1 MKNSLLKGLMVLVT
15 ILCTSLTYSQD
26 VSGTVSDA
34 SGPLPGASVVV
45 KGTTKGAQTDFDGKF
60 TIKNVGP
67 NAVLVFSYIG
77 LKTQEV
83 NVAGRSNINVTLK
96 EDSAELKEVVVI
108 GYGSVKKKDAT
119 GAVDQLS
126 SKSFDNVG
134 APSPADLLRGKV
146 SGVQVTSASGE
157 PGAGASIRIRGN
169 SSIRSGNGPLIVID
183 GVPLDGGDVS
193 AGGSD
198 IGLGS
203 SSARNPLNFINQNDI
218 ESMTI
223 LKDASSTAIY
233 GSRGANGVIV
243 ITTKKSKS
251 KEPQLTYSN
260 SFTFSTLASNL
271 KMMSA
276 SEFAGRVASGDVTR
290 KNAAIA
296 DALANGKTQ
305 AEAIAAGEAAK
316 FDQGGRT
323 YNWEDAILQSG
334 LTSTHDITFTKSTE
348 NSSTRLS
355 IGSSNT
361 EGIVKNT
368 GLDKYTL
375 AFNNSNDFFGGALKV
390 ETKMNYANL
399 RDKATLISNNAG
411 YIGNVIGA
419 ALYWNP
425 TLPIYNGNGSYFTK
439 SDTYI
444 NPVHLLNAYA
454 DNASTNK
461 LLASIKSTLK
471 INDNFNYQFLFG
483 IETSGS
489 SRKFQLDPTINIQAV
504 AQATAPGSSTVKYG
518 QAGISNVEK
527 FNKTFEHTL
536 NYNKTFNDNFVMDGL
551 LGYSYYQYNAN
562 GNDVS
567 AKGFSSNQLNLVDNI
582 EGGLQNE
589 YRASSWKNQVELQS
603 FFGRV
608 NATLYKKLLVTATVR
623 VDGSTKLGDNNKY
636 GSFPSVGLGYKVF
649 EDKEGLVNSLK
660 LRANYGITGN
670 QEFAVNSA
678 VARASYGNN
687 GALNVDTNSNPDLK
701 WETTTSSG
709 LGVDFAL
716 FNNRLTG
723 TVDYFQRDTENLIFP
738 VPSAATQPGPPSP
751 RFVNLPGNLINKGFE
766 VSANYKLF
774 DSEKLT
780 WDIAANASFL
790 SNKME
795 NFAGFIQAGAL
806 NGQGLTGA
814 YAQVVT
820 NNEPIYSYYMY
831 EFRGYDSAGASIYA
845 DAAGAD
851 ASLGLAA
858 KKLVGKQGLPKMNLG
873 FSTNVTYKNFDA
885 AVSFYGAFGHYLY
898 NNTANAYFFKG
909 AFEGGRNVPSNIA
922 ASAQAQG
929 DPNSPSTKFLEKGDF
944 LRMGNLTVG
953 YTFSGAT
960 LEKMKI
966 KSARFFVNGQNLLL
980 FTNYSGFDPEVNT
993 DKSLNGVPSA
1003 GIDYLSYPRSKAIAL
1018 GLNVTF

>member
-1 MKNSLLKGLMVLVT
+1 MVLVT

-34 SGPLPGASVVV
+34 SGPLPGASVLV

-60 TIKNVGP
+60 TIKNVGS

-83 NVAGRSNINVTLK
+83 NVAGRSNVNVTLK

-126 SKSFDNVG
+126 AKSFDNVG

-169 SSIRSGNGPLIVID
+169 SSIRSGNGPLIVVD

-193 AGGSD
+193 SGSD
-198 IGLGS
+198 IGLGA

-218 ESMTI
+218 ESMSI

-260 SFTFSTLASNL
+260 SFTFSSLASNL
-271 KMMSA
+271 KLMSSA
-276 SEFAGRVASGDVTR
+276 EFV
-290 KNAAIA
+290 
-296 DALANGKTQ
+296 ANGG
-305 AEAIAAGEAAK
+305 ANN
-316 FDQGGRT
+316 GGT
-323 YNWEDAILQSG
+323 GYKWEDAILRNAFSMN
-334 LTSTHDITFTKSTE
+334 HDVAFTKSTE

-355 IGSSNT
+355 IGASNT
-361 EGIVKNT
+361 EGIVNKT
-368 GLDKYTL
+368 GLDKYTM

-390 ETKMNYANL
+390 DTKVNYSSL
-399 RDKATLISNNAG
+399 RDQAALISDNAG
-411 YIGNVIGA
+411 YIGNLIGA
-419 ALYWNP
+419 AMYWNP
-425 TLPIYNGNGSYFTK
+425 TNKLYNTNGTYNVISN
-439 SDTYI
+439 TYI
-444 NPVHLLNAYA
+444 NPVQLANAYT
-454 DNASTNK
+454 DYTNTNK
-461 LLASIKSTLK
+461 LLASVKSTLK
-471 INDNFNYQFLFG
+471 LNDNLNYQLLVG
-483 IETSGS
+483 VETSTS
-489 SRKFQLDPTINIQAV
+489 SRKFQLDPTINIQNV
-504 AQATAPGSSTVKYG
+504 AQASSGSTTKFG
-518 QAGISNVEK
+518 QANISNIQK

-536 NYNKTFNDNFVMDGL
+536 NYNKTFNDNFVMDAL
-551 LGYSYYQYNAN
+551 AGYSYYQYNAS
-562 GNDVS
+562 GNDMS
-567 AKGFSSNQLNLVDNI
+567 AKGFDANQMNLIDNI
-582 EGGLQNE
+582 EGGLQTE
-589 YRASSWKNQVELQS
+589 FRASSWKNQVELQS

-608 NATLYKKLLVTATVR
+608 NATLYKKFLVTATMR
-623 VDGSTKLGDNNKY
+623 ADGSTKLGKNNKY
-636 GSFPSVGLGYKVF
+636 GTFPSVGLGYKVF
-649 EDKEGLVNSLK
+649 EDKAGLVNSLK

-687 GALNVDTNSNPDLK
+687 GSLNVDTNANPDLK

-709 LGVDFAL
+709 VGVDFGL
-716 FNNRLTG
+716 LNNRLTG
-723 TVDYFQRDTENLIFP
+723 TVDYFQRDTQDLIFP

-751 RFVNLPGNLINKGFE
+751 RFVNLPGNLINKGLE
-766 VSANYKLF
+766 VSANYKII

-780 WDIAANASFL
+780 WDVAANASFL

-795 NFAGFIQAGAL
+795 NFAGFIQAGAVD
-806 NGQGLTGA
+806 GQGLTGA
-814 YAQVVT
+814 YVQVVT
-820 NNEPIYSYYMY
+820 NNQPIYSYYMY
-831 EFRGYDSAGASIYA
+831 EWRGYDSTGASIYA
-845 DAAGAD
+845 DAAGND

-858 KKLVGKQGLPKMNLG
+858 KKLIGKQGLPKMNLG

-909 AFEGGRNVPSNIA
+909 AFLGGRNVPASVA
-922 ASAQAQG
+922 TSAQAQG
-929 DPNSPSTKFLEKGDF
+929 DPNSPSTKYLEKGDF

-993 DKSLNGVPSA
+993 NKAKNGVPSA

>member
-34 SGPLPGASVVV
+34 SGPLPGASVLV

-60 TIKNVGP
+60 TIKNVGS

-83 NVAGRSNINVTLK
+83 NVAGRSNVNVTLK

-126 SKSFDNVG
+126 AKSFDNVG

-169 SSIRSGNGPLIVID
+169 SSIRSGNGPLIVVD

-193 AGGSD
+193 SGSD
-198 IGLGS
+198 IGLGA

-218 ESMTI
+218 ESMSI

-260 SFTFSTLASNL
+260 SFTFSSLASNL
-271 KMMSA
+271 KLMSSA
-276 SEFAGRVASGDVTR
+276 EFV
-290 KNAAIA
+290 
-296 DALANGKTQ
+296 ANGG
-305 AEAIAAGEAAK
+305 ANN
-316 FDQGGRT
+316 GGT
-323 YNWEDAILQSG
+323 GYKWEDAILRNAFSMN
-334 LTSTHDITFTKSTE
+334 HDVAFTKSTE

-355 IGSSNT
+355 IGASNT
-361 EGIVKNT
+361 EGIVNKT
-368 GLDKYTL
+368 GLDKYTM

-390 ETKMNYANL
+390 DTKVNYSSL
-399 RDKATLISNNAG
+399 RDQAALISDNAG
-411 YIGNVIGA
+411 YIGNLIGA
-419 ALYWNP
+419 AMYWNP
-425 TLPIYNGNGSYFTK
+425 TNKLYNTNGTYNVISN
-439 SDTYI
+439 TYI
-444 NPVHLLNAYA
+444 NPVQLANAYT
-454 DNASTNK
+454 DYTNTNK
-461 LLASIKSTLK
+461 LLASVKSTLK
-471 INDNFNYQFLFG
+471 LNDNLNYQLLVG
-483 IETSGS
+483 VETSTS
-489 SRKFQLDPTINIQAV
+489 SRKFQLDPTINIQNV
-504 AQATAPGSSTVKYG
+504 AQASSGSTTKFG
-518 QAGISNVEK
+518 QANISNIQK
-527 FNKTFEHTL
+527 FNKTVEHTL
-536 NYNKTFNDNFVMDGL
+536 NYNKTFNDNFVMDAL
-551 LGYSYYQYNAN
+551 AGYSYYQYNAS
-562 GNDVS
+562 GNDMS
-567 AKGFSSNQLNLVDNI
+567 AKGFDANQMNLIDNI
-582 EGGLQNE
+582 EGGLQTE
-589 YRASSWKNQVELQS
+589 FRASSWKNQVELQS

-608 NATLYKKLLVTATVR
+608 NATLYKKFLVTATMR
-623 VDGSTKLGDNNKY
+623 ADGSTKLGKNNKY
-636 GSFPSVGLGYKVF
+636 GTFPSVGLGYKVF
-649 EDKEGLVNSLK
+649 EDKAGLVNSLK

-687 GALNVDTNSNPDLK
+687 GSLNVDTNANPDLK

-709 LGVDFAL
+709 VGVDFGL
-716 FNNRLTG
+716 LNNRLTG
-723 TVDYFQRDTENLIFP
+723 TVDYFQRDTQDLIFP

-751 RFVNLPGNLINKGFE
+751 RFVNLPGNLINKGLE
-766 VSANYKLF
+766 VSANYKII

-780 WDIAANASFL
+780 WDVAANASFL

-795 NFAGFIQAGAL
+795 NFAGFIQAGAVD
-806 NGQGLTGA
+806 GQGLTGA
-814 YAQVVT
+814 YVQVVT
-820 NNEPIYSYYMY
+820 NNQPIYSYYMY
-831 EFRGYDSAGASIYA
+831 EWRGYDSTGASIYA
-845 DAAGAD
+845 DAAGND

-858 KKLVGKQGLPKMNLG
+858 KKLIGKQGLPKMNLG

-909 AFEGGRNVPSNIA
+909 AFLGGRNVPASVA
-922 ASAQAQG
+922 TSAQAQG
-929 DPNSPSTKFLEKGDF
+929 DPNSPSTKYLEKGDF

-993 DKSLNGVPSA
+993 NKAKNGVPSA

>member
-1 MKNSLLKGLMVLVT
+1 MKNSLLKGLMVFLT
-15 ILCTSLTYSQD
+15 MLCTSLTYSQD

-34 SGPLPGASVVV
+34 SGPLPGASVLV

-60 TIKNVGP
+60 TIKNAGS

-77 LKTQEV
+77 LKSQEV
-83 NVAGRSNINVTLK
+83 NVAGRSNVNVTLK

-146 SGVQVTSASGE
+146 SGVQVTSQSGE

-169 SSIRSGNGPLIVID
+169 SSIRSGNGPLIVVD

-233 GSRGANGVIV
+233 GSRGANGVVV

-251 KEPQLTYSN
+251 KEAQLTYSN

-271 KMMSA
+271 KLMNSA
-276 SEFAGRVASGDVTR
+276 QFV
-290 KNAAIA
+290 
-296 DALANGKTQ
+296 ANGGANNGST
-305 AEAIAAGEAAK
+305 G
-316 FDQGGRT
+316 
-323 YNWEDAILQSG
+323 YNWEDAILRDAF
-334 LTSTHDITFTKSTE
+334 STNHDVAFTKSTD

-355 IGSSNT
+355 IGASNT
-361 EGIVKNT
+361 EGVVKNT
-368 GLDKYTL
+368 GLDKYTI

-390 ETKMNYANL
+390 DTKVNYSSLKDQSA
-399 RDKATLISNNAG
+399 LISNNAG
-411 YIGNVIGA
+411 YIGNLIGA
-419 ALYWNP
+419 AMYWNP
-425 TLPIYNGNGSYFTK
+425 TNKLYNTNG
-439 SDTYI
+439 TYNVI
-444 NPVHLLNAYA
+444 SNTYVNPAQLANAYT
-454 DNASTNK
+454 DYTNTNK

-471 INDNFNYQFLFG
+471 INENLNYQMLFG
-483 IETSGS
+483 VETSNS
-489 SRKFQLDPTINIQAV
+489 TRKFQLDPTIDIQNV
-504 AQATAPGSSTVKYG
+504 AQATPPGSSTPKFG
-518 QAGISNVEK
+518 QAGITGIEK
-527 FNKTFEHTL
+527 FNKTIEHTL
-536 NYNKTFNDNFVMDGL
+536 NYNKTFNENFIFDAL
-551 LGYSYYQYNAN
+551 AGYSYYQYNAS
-562 GNDVS
+562 GSDAS
-567 AKGFSSNQLNLVDNI
+567 AKGFDPKQMNLIDNI

-589 YRASSWKNQVELQS
+589 YRASSFKNQVELQS
-603 FFGRV
+603 YFGRV

-623 VDGSTKLGDNNKY
+623 VDGSTKLGSNNKN

-649 EDKEGLVNSLK
+649 EDKAGLLNSLK
-660 LRANYGITGN
+660 VRANYGITGN

-687 GALNVDTNSNPDLK
+687 GSLNVDNNGNYNLK

-709 LGVDFAL
+709 AGVDFAL
-716 FNNRLTG
+716 LSNRLTG
-723 TVDYFQRDTENLIFP
+723 SVDYFERKTTDLIFP
-738 VPSAATQPGPPSP
+738 VPAAASQPGPPSP
-751 RFVNLPGNLINKGFE
+751 RFVNLSGNLINKGLE
-766 VSANYKLF
+766 VSANYKII

-795 NFAGFIQAGAL
+795 NFVGFIQAGAL
-806 NGQGLTGA
+806 NGQGLSGA

-831 EFRGYDSAGASIYA
+831 EWRGYDSTGSSIYA

-851 ASLGLAA
+851 ATLGLAA
-858 KKLVGKQGLPKMNLG
+858 KKLVGKTGLPKMNLG

-909 AFEGGRNVPSNIA
+909 AYLGGRNVP
-922 ASAQAQG
+922 ASVATSTQSQG

-944 LRMGNLTVG
+944 LRMGNLTLG
-953 YTFSGAT
+953 YTFTGAS
-960 LEKMKI
+960 LEKLKI

-1003 GIDYLSYPRSKAIAL
+1003 GIDYLSYPRSKAFAL

>member
-1 MKNSLLKGLMVLVT
+1 MKNSLLKGLMVFLT
-15 ILCTSLTYSQD
+15 MLCTSLTYSQD

-34 SGPLPGASVVV
+34 SGPLPGASVLV

-60 TIKNVGP
+60 TIKNVGS

-83 NVAGRSNINVTLK
+83 NVAGRSNVNVTLK

-233 GSRGANGVIV
+233 GSRGANGVVV

-271 KMMSA
+271 KLMNST
-276 SEFAGRVASGDVTR
+276 EYV
-290 KNAAIA
+290 
-296 DALANGKTQ
+296 ANG
-305 AEAIAAGEAAK
+305 
-316 FDQGGRT
+316 GRNNGST
-323 YNWEDAILQSG
+323 GYNWEDTILRDAFSMN
-334 LTSTHDITFTKSTE
+334 HDVSFTKSTD
-348 NSSTRLS
+348 NSSTRVS
-355 IGSSNT
+355 IGASNT
-361 EGIVKNT
+361 EGVVKKT
-368 GLDKYTL
+368 GIDKYTFS
-375 AFNNSNDFFGGALKV
+375 FNNSNDFFGGALKV
-390 ETKMNYANL
+390 DTKVNYSSL
-399 RDKATLISNNAG
+399 RDESALISNNAG
-411 YIGNVIGA
+411 YIGNLIGA
-419 ALYWNP
+419 AMYWNP
-425 TLPIYNGNGSYFTK
+425 TDKLYNTDGSYNVRPNGATSNSNTF
-439 SDTYI
+439 I
-444 NPVHLLNAYA
+444 NPALLSNAYT
-454 DNASTNK
+454 DYTNTNK

-471 INDNFNYQFLFG
+471 ISDDLNYQFLFG
-483 IETSGS
+483 VETSTS
-489 SRKFQLDPTINIQAV
+489 TRKFQLDPTIDIQNV
-504 AQATAPGSSTVKYG
+504 AQATSQVDGQIKFG
-518 QAGISNVEK
+518 QAGIIGIEK
-527 FNKTFEHTL
+527 FNRTFEHTL
-536 NYNKTFNDNFVMDGL
+536 NYNKTFNENFIFDAL
-551 LGYSYYQYNAN
+551 AGYSYYQYNAS
-562 GNDVS
+562 GSDVS
-567 AKGFSSNQLNLVDNI
+567 GKGYNALQKNLIDNI
-582 EGGLQNE
+582 EGGLQNQF
-589 YRASSWKNQVELQS
+589 RASSFRSQTELQS
-603 FFGRV
+603 YFGRV
-608 NATLYKKLLVTATVR
+608 NATLYKKLLVTATLR
-623 VDGSTKLGDNNKY
+623 ADGSTKLGASNKY
-636 GSFPSVGLGYKVF
+636 DYFPSLGLGYKVF
-649 EDKEGLVNSLK
+649 EDKAGLVNSLK

-670 QEFAVNSA
+670 QEFAPNSA
-678 VARASYGNN
+678 VARASYYDNN
-687 GALNVDTNSNPDLK
+687 QSTDSNANDKLK

-709 LGVDFAL
+709 AGVDFTL

-723 TVDYFQRDTENLIFP
+723 TVDYFQRDTQDLIFP
-738 VPSAATQPGPPSP
+738 VPAAASQPGPPSP
-751 RFVNLPGNLINKGFE
+751 RNVNLPGNLINKGFE
-766 VSANYKLF
+766 VSANYKII

-806 NGQGLTGA
+806 NGQGLSGA

-831 EFRGYDSAGASIYA
+831 EWRGYDSTGASIYA

-851 ASLGLAA
+851 ATLGLAA

-909 AFEGGRNVPSNIA
+909 AFNGGRNVP
-922 ASAQAQG
+922 ASVATSTQAQG
-929 DPNSPSTKFLEKGDF
+929 DPNSPSTKYLEKGDF
-944 LRMGNLTVG
+944 LRMGNLTLG
-953 YTFSGAT
+953 YTFTGAS
-960 LEKMKI
+960 LEKLKI

-1003 GIDYLSYPRSKAIAL
+1003 GIDYLSYPRSKAFAL

>member
-1 MKNSLLKGLMVLVT
+1 MKNSLLKGLMVFLT
-15 ILCTSLTYSQD
+15 MLCTSLTYSQD

-34 SGPLPGASVVV
+34 SGPLPGASVLV

-60 TIKNVGP
+60 TIKNVGS

-83 NVAGRSNINVTLK
+83 NVAGKSNVNVTLK

-134 APSPADLLRGKV
+134 APNPADLLRGKV
-146 SGVQVTSASGE
+146 AGVQVTQSSGE
-157 PGAGASIRIRGN
+157 PGAAASIRIRGN
-169 SSIRSGNGPLIVID
+169 SSIRSGNGPLIVVD

-193 AGGSD
+193 PGND
-198 IGLGS
+198 VGLGS
-203 SSARNPLNFINQNDI
+203 QSARNPLNFINQNDI
-218 ESMTI
+218 ESLTI

-233 GSRGANGVIV
+233 GSRGANGVVV

-260 SFTFSTLASNL
+260 SFTFSSLASNL
-271 KMMSA
+271 ELMSA
-276 SEFAGRVASGDVTR
+276 DEFV
-290 KNAAIA
+290 KNGGK
-296 DALANGKTQ
+296 DNGSRSYK
-305 AEAIAAGEAAK
+305 
-316 FDQGGRT
+316 
-323 YNWEDAILQSG
+323 WEDAIMRNAFS
-334 LTSTHDITFTKSTE
+334 SNHDVSFTKSTE
-348 NSSTRLS
+348 NSSTRVS
-355 IGSSNT
+355 IGASNT
-361 EGIVKNT
+361 EGIVNKT
-368 GLDKYTL
+368 GLDKYTFAL
-375 AFNNSNDFFGGALKV
+375 NNSNDFFGGALKV
-390 ETKMNYANL
+390 DTKVNYSNL
-399 RDKATLISNNAG
+399 RDQAALISNDAG
-411 YIGNVIGA
+411 FIGNLIGA
-419 ALYWNP
+419 AMYWNP
-425 TLPIYNGNGSYFTK
+425 TDKLNNADGSYNMSPNGGTGINNSFLNPALL
-439 SDTYI
+439 SD
-444 NPVHLLNAYA
+444 AYT
-454 DNASTNK
+454 DYTNTNK

-471 INDNFNYQFLFG
+471 INDNLNYQFLFG
-483 IETSGS
+483 VETSNS
-489 SRKFQLDPTINIQAV
+489 TRKSQLSPGIQIQNV
-504 AQATAPGSSTVKYG
+504 AQATPTGSSVVKFG
-518 QAGISNVEK
+518 QAGVTQIERLNR
-527 FNKTFEHTL
+527 TFEHTL
-536 NYNKTFNDNFVMDGL
+536 NYNKTFNDNFIFDAL
-551 LGYSYYQYNAN
+551 AGYSYYDYTASGSNF
-562 GNDVS
+562 S
-567 AKGFSSNQLNLVDNI
+567 AKGFDPKQTNLIDNI

-589 YRASSWKNQVELQS
+589 FRASSFRNRNELQS
-603 FFGRV
+603 FFTRV
-608 NATLYKKLLVTATVR
+608 NATLYKDFLITASFR
-623 VDGSTKLGDNNKY
+623 ADGSTKLGANNKY
-636 GSFPSVGLGYKVF
+636 GSFPALGLGYKVF
-649 EDKEGLVNSLK
+649 EDKAGLVNSLK

-687 GALNVDTNSNPDLK
+687 GSLNVDTNANEDLK

-716 FNNRLTG
+716 LNNRLTG
-723 TVDYFQRDTENLIFP
+723 SVDYFMRDTKNLIFP
-738 VPSAATQPGPPSP
+738 VPAAASQPGPPSP
-751 RFVNLPGNLINKGFE
+751 RFVNLPGNLINNGVE
-766 VSANYKLF
+766 VSANYKLI
-774 DSEKLT
+774 DTQDLT
-780 WDIAANASFL
+780 WDISANASFL
-790 SNKME
+790 SNTME

-814 YAQVVT
+814 FSQVVT

-831 EFRGYDSAGASIYA
+831 EFRGYDAAGASIYA

-851 ASLGLAA
+851 ATLGLAA

-909 AFEGGRNVPSNIA
+909 AFNGGRNVP
-922 ASAQAQG
+922 ASVATSPQDAG
-929 DPNSPSTKFLEKGDF
+929 DPNSPSTKYLEKGDF
-944 LRMGNLTVG
+944 LRMGNLTFG
-953 YTFSGAT
+953 YTFTGAA

-1003 GIDYLSYPRSKAIAL
+1003 GIDYLSYPRSKAFAL

>member
-1 MKNSLLKGLMVLVT
+1 
-15 ILCTSLTYSQD
+15 
-26 VSGTVSDA
+26 
-34 SGPLPGASVVV
+34 
-45 KGTTKGAQTDFDGKF
+45 
-60 TIKNVGP
+60 
-67 NAVLVFSYIG
+67 
-77 LKTQEV
+77 
-83 NVAGRSNINVTLK
+83 
-96 EDSAELKEVVVI
+96 
-108 GYGSVKKKDAT
+108 
-119 GAVDQLS
+119 
-126 SKSFDNVG
+126 
-134 APSPADLLRGKV
+134 LRGKV
-146 SGVQVTSASGE
+146 SGVQVTSQSGE

-169 SSIRSGNGPLIVID
+169 SSIRSGNGPLIVVD

-233 GSRGANGVIV
+233 GSRGANGVVV

-251 KEPQLTYSN
+251 KEAQLTYSN

-271 KMMSA
+271 KLMNSA
-276 SEFAGRVASGDVTR
+276 QFV
-290 KNAAIA
+290 
-296 DALANGKTQ
+296 ANGGANNGST
-305 AEAIAAGEAAK
+305 G
-316 FDQGGRT
+316 
-323 YNWEDAILQSG
+323 YNWEDAILRDAF
-334 LTSTHDITFTKSTE
+334 STNHDVAFTKSTD

-355 IGSSNT
+355 IGASNT
-361 EGIVKNT
+361 EGVVKNT
-368 GLDKYTL
+368 GLDKYTI

-390 ETKMNYANL
+390 DTKVNYSSLKDQSA
-399 RDKATLISNNAG
+399 LISNNAG
-411 YIGNVIGA
+411 YIGNLIGA
-419 ALYWNP
+419 AMYWNP
-425 TLPIYNGNGSYFTK
+425 TNKLYNTNG
-439 SDTYI
+439 TYNVI
-444 NPVHLLNAYA
+444 SNTYVNPAQLANAYT
-454 DNASTNK
+454 DYTNTNK

-471 INDNFNYQFLFG
+471 INENLNYQMLFG
-483 IETSGS
+483 VETSNS
-489 SRKFQLDPTINIQAV
+489 TRKFQLDPTIDIQNV
-504 AQATAPGSSTVKYG
+504 AQATAPGSSTPKFG
-518 QAGISNVEK
+518 QAGITGIEK
-527 FNKTFEHTL
+527 FNKTIEHTL
-536 NYNKTFNDNFVMDGL
+536 NYNKTFNENFIFDAL
-551 LGYSYYQYNAN
+551 AGYSYYQYNAS
-562 GNDVS
+562 GSDAS
-567 AKGFSSNQLNLVDNI
+567 AKGFDPKQMNLIDNI

-589 YRASSWKNQVELQS
+589 YRASSFKNQVELQS
-603 FFGRV
+603 YFGRV

-623 VDGSTKLGDNNKY
+623 VDGSTKLGSNNKN

-649 EDKEGLVNSLK
+649 EDKAGLLNSLK
-660 LRANYGITGN
+660 VRANYGITGN

-687 GALNVDTNSNPDLK
+687 GSLNVDNNGNYNLK

-709 LGVDFAL
+709 AGVDFAL
-716 FNNRLTG
+716 LSNRLTG
-723 TVDYFQRDTENLIFP
+723 SVDYFERKTTDLIFP
-738 VPSAATQPGPPSP
+738 VPAAASQPGPPSP
-751 RFVNLPGNLINKGFE
+751 RFVNLSGNLINKGLE
-766 VSANYKLF
+766 VSANYKII

-795 NFAGFIQAGAL
+795 NFVGFIQAGAL
-806 NGQGLTGA
+806 NGQGLSGA

-831 EFRGYDSAGASIYA
+831 EWRGYDSTGSSIYA

-851 ASLGLAA
+851 ATLGLAA
-858 KKLVGKQGLPKMNLG
+858 KKLVGKTGLPKMNLG

-909 AFEGGRNVPSNIA
+909 AYLGGRNVPASVA
-922 ASAQAQG
+922 TSAQSQA
-929 DPNSPSTKFLEKGDF
+929 DPNSPSTKYLEKGDF
-944 LRMGNLTVG
+944 LRMGNLTLG
-953 YTFSGAT
+953 YTFTGAS
-960 LEKMKI
+960 LEKLKI

-1003 GIDYLSYPRSKAIAL
+1003 GIDYLSYPRSKAFAL

>member
-1 MKNSLLKGLMVLVT
+1 MKNSLLKGLMVFLT
-15 ILCTSLTYSQD
+15 MLCTSLTYSQD

-34 SGPLPGASVVV
+34 SGPLPGASVLV

-60 TIKNVGP
+60 TIKNAGS

-77 LKTQEV
+77 LKSQEV
-83 NVAGRSNINVTLK
+83 NVAGRSNVNVTLK
-96 EDSAELKEVVVI
+96 EDSAELKEVIVI

-134 APSPADLLRGKV
+134 APNPADLLRGKV
-146 SGVQVTSASGE
+146 AGVQVTQSSGE
-157 PGAGASIRIRGN
+157 PGAAASIRIRGN
-169 SSIRSGNGPLIVID
+169 SSIRSGNGPLIVVD

-193 AGGSD
+193 PGND

-203 SSARNPLNFINQNDI
+203 QSARNPLNFINQNDI

-233 GSRGANGVIV
+233 GSRGANGVVV

-260 SFTFSTLASNL
+260 SFTFSSVASNL
-271 KMMSA
+271 DIMSA
-276 SEFAGRVASGDVTR
+276 DEFV
-290 KNAAIA
+290 
-296 DALANGKTQ
+296 ANGGKDN
-305 AEAIAAGEAAK
+305 GSRSYDWK
-316 FDQGGRT
+316 
-323 YNWEDAILQSG
+323 DAIMRNAFS
-334 LTSTHDITFTKSTE
+334 SNHDVSFTKSTE
-348 NSSTRLS
+348 NSSTRVS
-355 IGSSNT
+355 IGASNT
-361 EGIVKNT
+361 EGIVNKT
-368 GLDKYTL
+368 GLDKYTFAL
-375 AFNNSNDFFGGALKV
+375 NNSNDFFGGALKV
-390 ETKMNYANL
+390 DTKVNYSNM
-399 RDKATLISNNAG
+399 RDQAALISNDAG
-411 YIGNVIGA
+411 FIGNLIGA
-419 ALYWNP
+419 AMYWNP
-425 TLPIYNGNGSYFTK
+425 TDKLTNTDGSYNMSPNGGTGINNSFLNPALL
-439 SDTYI
+439 SD
-444 NPVHLLNAYA
+444 AYT
-454 DNASTNK
+454 DYTSTNK

-471 INDNFNYQFLFG
+471 INDNLNYQFLFG
-483 IETSGS
+483 VETSNS
-489 SRKFQLDPTINIQAV
+489 TRKSQLSPGIQIQNV
-504 AQATAPGSSTVKYG
+504 AQATPTGSSVVKYG
-518 QAGISNVEK
+518 QAGVTQIERLNR
-527 FNKTFEHTL
+527 TFEHTL
-536 NYNKTFNDNFVMDGL
+536 NYNKTFNDNFIFDAL
-551 LGYSYYQYNAN
+551 AGYSYYDYTASGSNF
-562 GNDVS
+562 S
-567 AKGFSSNQLNLVDNI
+567 AKGFDPKQTNLIDNI

-589 YRASSWKNQVELQS
+589 FRASSFRNRNELQS
-603 FFGRV
+603 FFTRV
-608 NATLYKKLLVTATVR
+608 NATLYKDFLITASFR
-623 VDGSTKLGDNNKY
+623 SDGSTKLGANNKY
-636 GSFPSVGLGYKVF
+636 GAFPAVGLGYKVF
-649 EDKEGLVNSLK
+649 EDKAGLVNSLK

-687 GALNVDTNSNPDLK
+687 GSLNVDSNANEDLK

-709 LGVDFAL
+709 LGLDFSL
-716 FNNRLTG
+716 LNNRLTG
-723 TVDYFQRDTENLIFP
+723 SVDYFMRDTENLIFP
-738 VPSAATQPGPPSP
+738 VPAAASQPGPPSP
-751 RFVNLPGNLINKGFE
+751 RFVNLPGNLINNGFE
-766 VSANYKLF
+766 VSANYKLI
-774 DSEKLT
+774 DSDQLT

-814 YAQVVT
+814 FAQVVT

-831 EFRGYDSAGASIYA
+831 EFRGYDSNGASIYA

-909 AFEGGRNVPSNIA
+909 AFNGGRNVP
-922 ASAQAQG
+922 ASVATSPQDAG
-929 DPNSPSTKFLEKGDF
+929 DPNSPSTKYLEKGDF
-944 LRMGNLTVG
+944 LRMGNLTLG
-953 YTFSGAT
+953 YTFTGAS
-960 LEKMKI
+960 LEKLKI

-1003 GIDYLSYPRSKAIAL
+1003 GIDYLSYPRSKAFAL

>member
-34 SGPLPGASVVV
+34 SGPLPGASVLV

-60 TIKNVGP
+60 TIKNVGS

-77 LKTQEV
+77 LKSQEV
-83 NVAGRSNINVTLK
+83 NVAGRSNIKVTLK

-146 SGVQVTSASGE
+146 SGVQVTSQSGE
-157 PGAGASIRIRGN
+157 PGAGSSIRIRGN

-183 GVPLDGGDVS
+183 GVPLDGGDLT

-198 IGLGS
+198 IGLGG

-233 GSRGANGVIV
+233 GSRGANGVVV

-260 SFTFSTLASNL
+260 SFTFSSLASNL
-271 KMMSA
+271 KLMNSA
-276 SEFAGRVASGDVTR
+276 EFVANGGANNGASG
-290 KNAAIA
+290 
-296 DALANGKTQ
+296 
-305 AEAIAAGEAAK
+305 
-316 FDQGGRT
+316 
-323 YNWEDAILQSG
+323 YNWENAVLRNAF
-334 LTSTHDITFTKSTE
+334 STNHDVAFTKSTE

-355 IGSSNT
+355 IGASNT

-368 GLDKYTL
+368 GLDKYTF
-375 AFNNSNDFFGGALKV
+375 AFNNSNDFFGGALKID
-390 ETKMNYANL
+390 TKVNYSSLKDQSA
-399 RDKATLISNNAG
+399 LISNNAG
-411 YIGNVIGA
+411 YIGNLIGA

-425 TLPIYNGNGSYFTK
+425 TNRLYNTDG
-439 SDTYI
+439 TYNVI
-444 NPVHLLNAYA
+444 SNTYVNPAQLANAYTDYA
-454 DNASTNK
+454 TTSK
-461 LLASIKSTLK
+461 LLASVKSTLK
-471 INDNFNYQFLFG
+471 INDNLNYQFLFG
-483 IETSGS
+483 IETSNS
-489 SRKFQLDPTINIQAV
+489 TRKFQLDPTINIQNV
-504 AQATAPGSSTVKYG
+504 AQATPPGSSTTKFG
-518 QAGISNVEK
+518 QAGISGIEK

-536 NYNKTFNDNFVMDGL
+536 NYNKTFNDNFVFDAL
-551 LGYSYYQYNAN
+551 AGYSYYQYNAS

-567 AKGFSSNQLNLVDNI
+567 AKGFDAAQMNLIDNI

-608 NATLYKKLLVTATVR
+608 NATLYKKLLVTATLR
-623 VDGSTKLGDNNKY
+623 ADGSTKLGKNNKY

-649 EDKEGLVNSLK
+649 EDKAGILNSLK
-660 LRANYGITGN
+660 LRTNYGVTGN

-678 VARASYGNN
+678 VARASYGLN
-687 GALNVDTNSNPDLK
+687 GSLNVDTNANADLK

-709 LGVDFAL
+709 VGVDFGL

-723 TVDYFQRDTENLIFP
+723 TVDYFQRNTKDLIFP

-751 RFVNLPGNLINKGFE
+751 RFVNLPGNLINRGYE
-766 VSANYKLF
+766 VSANYKIINS
-774 DSEKLT
+774 DKLT
-780 WDIAANASFL
+780 WDVSANASFL

-806 NGQGLTGA
+806 NGQGLSGA

-831 EFRGYDSAGASIYA
+831 EWRGYDANGASIYA
-845 DAAGAD
+845 DAAGNN

-858 KKLVGKQGLPKMNLG
+858 KKLVGKTGLPTMNLG

-909 AFEGGRNVPSNIA
+909 AFAGGRNVPASVA
-922 ASAQAQG
+922 TSAQAQG
-929 DPNSPSTKFLEKGDF
+929 DPNSPSTKYLEKGDF

-953 YTFSGAT
+953 YTFSGTA
-960 LEKMKI
+960 LEKLKI

-993 DKSLNGVPSA
+993 DKSMNGVPSA
-1003 GIDYLSYPRSKAIAL
+1003 GIDYLSYPRSKAFAL

>member
-1 MKNSLLKGLMVLVT
+1 MKNSLLKGLMVFLT
-15 ILCTSLTYSQD
+15 MLCTSLTYSQD

-34 SGPLPGASVVV
+34 SGPLPGASVLV

-60 TIKNVGP
+60 TIKNAGS

-77 LKTQEV
+77 LKSQEV
-83 NVAGRSNINVTLK
+83 NVAGRSNVNVTLK

-169 SSIRSGNGPLIVID
+169 SSIRSGNGPLIVVD
-183 GVPLDGGDVS
+183 GVPLDGGDIT

-198 IGLGS
+198 IGLGG

-251 KEPQLTYSN
+251 KEAQLTYSN
-260 SFTFSTLASNL
+260 SFTFSSVASNL
-271 KMMSA
+271 KLMNSA
-276 SEFAGRVASGDVTR
+276 DFVKNGGTDNGASG
-290 KNAAIA
+290 
-296 DALANGKTQ
+296 
-305 AEAIAAGEAAK
+305 
-316 FDQGGRT
+316 
-323 YNWEDAILQSG
+323 YNWEKEILRNAFS
-334 LTSTHDITFTKSTE
+334 SNHDVAFTKSTE

-355 IGSSNT
+355 VGASNT
-361 EGIVKNT
+361 EGIVNKT
-368 GLDKYTL
+368 GLDKYTI
-375 AFNNSNDFFGGALKV
+375 AFNNSNDFFGGALKID
-390 ETKMNYANL
+390 TKVNYSSL
-399 RDKATLISNNAG
+399 RDQSALISNSAG
-411 YIGNVIGA
+411 YIGNLMGTAI
-419 ALYWNP
+419 YWNP
-425 TLPIYNGNGSYFTK
+425 TNKLYNADGSYNVV
-439 SDTYI
+439 SNTYI
-444 NPVHLLNAYA
+444 NPAQLSDAYTDYA
-454 DNASTNK
+454 NTQK
-461 LLASIKSTLK
+461 LLASVKSTLK
-471 INDNFNYQFLFG
+471 INDNLNYQFLVG
-483 IETSGS
+483 VETSNS
-489 SRKFQLDPTINIQAV
+489 NRKFQLSPGIDIQNV
-504 AQATAPGSSTVKYG
+504 AQATPPGSTAPKFG
-518 QAGISNVEK
+518 QAGISSVEK
-527 FNKTFEHTL
+527 LNRTFEHTL
-536 NYNKTFNDNFVMDGL
+536 NYNKTVNDNFQFDAL
-551 LGYSYYQYNAN
+551 LGYSYYDYTAS

-567 AKGFSSNQLNLVDNI
+567 AKGFNAKQTNLIDNI

-589 YRASSWKNQVELQS
+589 YRASSWRNRVELQS
-603 FFGRV
+603 YFTRV
-608 NATLYKKLLVTATVR
+608 NATLYKNLLVTATLR
-623 VDGSTKLGDNNKY
+623 VDGSTKLGANNKY
-636 GSFPSVGLGYKVF
+636 GSFPSVGVGYKVF
-649 EDKEGLVNSLK
+649 EDKAGLLNNLK
-660 LRANYGITGN
+660 VRTNFGVTGN

-678 VARASYGNN
+678 IARASYGNN
-687 GALNVDTNSNPDLK
+687 GTFNVDTNDNSDLK
-701 WETTTSSG
+701 WETTTSYGAGIDFG
-709 LGVDFAL
+709 LL
-716 FNNRLTG
+716 NNRLTG
-723 TVDYFQRDTENLIFP
+723 SVDYFQRDTQDLIFP

-751 RFVNLPGNLINKGFE
+751 RFVNLPGNLINNGVE
-766 VSANYKLF
+766 VSANYKLI

-780 WDIAANASFL
+780 WDISANASFL
-790 SNKME
+790 SNKIQ

-806 NGQGLTGA
+806 HGQGLTGA

-831 EFRGYDSAGASIYA
+831 EWRGYDAAGASVYA

-858 KKLVGKQGLPKMNLG
+858 KKLVGKTGLPKMNLG

-909 AFEGGRNVPSNIA
+909 AYIGGRNVPASVA
-922 ASAQAQG
+922 TSAQAQG
-929 DPNSPSTKFLEKGDF
+929 DPNSPSTKYLEKGDF
-944 LRMGNLTVG
+944 LRMGNLTLG
-953 YTFSGAT
+953 YTFTGAG
-960 LEKMKI
+960 LDKLKI

-980 FTNYSGFDPEVNT
+980 FTNYSGLDPEVNT

>member
-1 MKNSLLKGLMVLVT
+1 
-15 ILCTSLTYSQD
+15 

-34 SGPLPGASVVV
+34 SGPLPGASVLV

-60 TIKNVGP
+60 TIKNAGS

-77 LKTQEV
+77 LKSQEV
-83 NVAGRSNINVTLK
+83 NVAGRSNVNVTLK

-146 SGVQVTSASGE
+146 SGVQVTSQSGE

-169 SSIRSGNGPLIVID
+169 SSIRSGNGPLIVVD

-233 GSRGANGVIV
+233 GSRGANGVVV

-251 KEPQLTYSN
+251 KEAQLTYSN

-271 KMMSA
+271 KLMNSA
-276 SEFAGRVASGDVTR
+276 QFV
-290 KNAAIA
+290 
-296 DALANGKTQ
+296 ANGGANNGST
-305 AEAIAAGEAAK
+305 G
-316 FDQGGRT
+316 
-323 YNWEDAILQSG
+323 YNWEDAILRDAF
-334 LTSTHDITFTKSTE
+334 STNHDVAFTKSTD

-355 IGSSNT
+355 IGASNT
-361 EGIVKNT
+361 EGVVKNT
-368 GLDKYTL
+368 GLDKYTI

-390 ETKMNYANL
+390 DTKVNYSSLKDQSA
-399 RDKATLISNNAG
+399 LISNNAG
-411 YIGNVIGA
+411 YIGNLIGA
-419 ALYWNP
+419 AMYWNP
-425 TLPIYNGNGSYFTK
+425 TNKLYNTNG
-439 SDTYI
+439 TYNVI
-444 NPVHLLNAYA
+444 SNTYVNPAQLANAYT
-454 DNASTNK
+454 DYTNTNK

-471 INDNFNYQFLFG
+471 INENLNYQMLFG
-483 IETSGS
+483 VETSNS
-489 SRKFQLDPTINIQAV
+489 TRKFQLDPTIDIQNV
-504 AQATAPGSSTVKYG
+504 AQATAPGSSTPKFG
-518 QAGISNVEK
+518 QAGITGIEK
-527 FNKTFEHTL
+527 FNKTIEHTL
-536 NYNKTFNDNFVMDGL
+536 NYNKTFNENFIFDAL
-551 LGYSYYQYNAN
+551 AGYSYYQYNAS
-562 GNDVS
+562 GSDAS
-567 AKGFSSNQLNLVDNI
+567 AKGFDPKQMNLIDNI

-589 YRASSWKNQVELQS
+589 YRASSFKNQVELQS
-603 FFGRV
+603 YFGRV

-623 VDGSTKLGDNNKY
+623 VDGSTKLGSNNKN

-649 EDKEGLVNSLK
+649 EDKAGLLNSLK
-660 LRANYGITGN
+660 VRANYGITGN

-687 GALNVDTNSNPDLK
+687 GSLNVDNNGNYNLK

-709 LGVDFAL
+709 AGVDFAL
-716 FNNRLTG
+716 LSNRLTG
-723 TVDYFQRDTENLIFP
+723 SVDYFERKTTDLIFP
-738 VPSAATQPGPPSP
+738 VPAAASQPGPPSP
-751 RFVNLPGNLINKGFE
+751 RFVNLSGNLINKGLE
-766 VSANYKLF
+766 VSANYKII

-795 NFAGFIQAGAL
+795 NFVGFIQAGAL
-806 NGQGLTGA
+806 NGQGLSGA

-831 EFRGYDSAGASIYA
+831 EWRGYDSTGSSIYA

-851 ASLGLAA
+851 ATLGLAA
-858 KKLVGKQGLPKMNLG
+858 KKLVGKTGLPKMNLG

-909 AFEGGRNVPSNIA
+909 AYLGGRNVPASVA
-922 ASAQAQG
+922 TSAQSQA
-929 DPNSPSTKFLEKGDF
+929 DPNSPSTKYLEKGDF
-944 LRMGNLTVG
+944 LRMGNLTLG
-953 YTFSGAT
+953 YTFTGAS
-960 LEKMKI
+960 LEKLKI

-1003 GIDYLSYPRSKAIAL
+1003 GIDYLSYPRSKAFAL

>member
-34 SGPLPGASVVV
+34 SGPLPGASVLV

-60 TIKNVGP
+60 TIKNVGS

-83 NVAGRSNINVTLK
+83 NVAGRSNVNVTLK

-126 SKSFDNVG
+126 AKSFDNVG

-183 GVPLDGGDVS
+183 GVPLDGGDIS
-193 AGGSD
+193 SGSD
-198 IGLGS
+198 IGLGG

-260 SFTFSTLASNL
+260 SFTFSSLASNL
-271 KMMSA
+271 KLMSSA
-276 SEFAGRVASGDVTR
+276 EFV
-290 KNAAIA
+290 
-296 DALANGKTQ
+296 ANGG
-305 AEAIAAGEAAK
+305 ANN
-316 FDQGGRT
+316 GGT
-323 YNWEDAILQSG
+323 GYKWEDAILRNAFSMN
-334 LTSTHDITFTKSTE
+334 HDVAFTKSTE
-348 NSSTRLS
+348 NSSTRVS
-355 IGSSNT
+355 IGASNT
-361 EGIVKNT
+361 EGIVNKT
-368 GLDKYTL
+368 GLDKYTM

-390 ETKMNYANL
+390 DTKVNYSSL
-399 RDKATLISNNAG
+399 RDQAALISDNAG
-411 YIGNVIGA
+411 YIGNLIGA
-419 ALYWNP
+419 AMYWNP
-425 TLPIYNGNGSYFTK
+425 TNKLYNTNGTYNVISN
-439 SDTYI
+439 TYI
-444 NPVHLLNAYA
+444 NPVQLANAYT
-454 DNASTNK
+454 DYTNTNK
-461 LLASIKSTLK
+461 LLASVKSTLK
-471 INDNFNYQFLFG
+471 LNDNLNYQLLVG
-483 IETSGS
+483 VETSTS
-489 SRKFQLDPTINIQAV
+489 SRKLQLDPTINIQNV
-504 AQATAPGSSTVKYG
+504 AQASSGSTTKFG
-518 QAGISNVEK
+518 QANISNIQK

-536 NYNKTFNDNFVMDGL
+536 NYNKTFNDNFVMDAL
-551 LGYSYYQYNAN
+551 AGYSYYQYNAN

-567 AKGFSSNQLNLVDNI
+567 AKGFDANQLNLIDNI

-589 YRASSWKNQVELQS
+589 FRASSWKNQVELQS

-608 NATLYKKLLVTATVR
+608 NATLYKKFLVTATMR
-623 VDGSTKLGDNNKY
+623 ADGSTKLGKNNKY
-636 GSFPSVGLGYKVF
+636 GTFPSVGLGYKVF
-649 EDKEGLVNSLK
+649 EDKAGLVNSLK

-687 GALNVDTNSNPDLK
+687 GSLNVDTNANPDLK

-709 LGVDFAL
+709 VGVDFGL
-716 FNNRLTG
+716 LNNRLTG
-723 TVDYFQRDTENLIFP
+723 TVDYFQRDTQDLIFP

-751 RFVNLPGNLINKGFE
+751 RFVNLPGNLINKGLE
-766 VSANYKLF
+766 VSANYKII

-780 WDIAANASFL
+780 WDVAANASFL

-795 NFAGFIQAGAL
+795 NFAGFIQAGAVD
-806 NGQGLTGA
+806 GQGLTGA
-814 YAQVVT
+814 YVQVVT
-820 NNEPIYSYYMY
+820 NNQPIYSYYMY
-831 EFRGYDSAGASIYA
+831 EWRGYDSTGASIYA
-845 DAAGAD
+845 DAAGND

-858 KKLVGKQGLPKMNLG
+858 KKLIGKQGLPKMNLG

-909 AFEGGRNVPSNIA
+909 AFLGGRNVPASVA
-922 ASAQAQG
+922 TSAQAQG
-929 DPNSPSTKFLEKGDF
+929 DPNSPSTKYLEKGDF

-993 DKSLNGVPSA
+993 NKAKNGVPSA
-1003 GIDYLSYPRSKAIAL
+1003 GIDYLSYPRSKAFAL

>member
-34 SGPLPGASVVV
+34 SGPLPGASVLV

-60 TIKNVGP
+60 TIKNVGS

-83 NVAGRSNINVTLK
+83 NVAGRSNVNVTLK

-126 SKSFDNVG
+126 AKSFDNVG

-169 SSIRSGNGPLIVID
+169 SSIRSGNGPLIVVD

-198 IGLGS
+198 IGLGA

-218 ESMTI
+218 ESMSI

-260 SFTFSTLASNL
+260 SFTFSTLSSNL
-271 KMMSA
+271 TMMDATEYA
-276 SEFAGRVASGDVTR
+276 SRVASGDVTR
-290 KNAAIA
+290 KAAAIA
-296 DALANGKTQ
+296 DALANGKSQ
-305 AEAIAAGEAAK
+305 AEANAAGEAAK
-316 FDQGGRT
+316 FDQGGRS

-334 LTSTHDITFTKSTE
+334 LTSNHDLAFTKSTE
-348 NSSTRLS
+348 NSSTRFAV
-355 IGSSNT
+355 GASNT

-390 ETKMNYANL
+390 DTKVNYASL
-399 RDKATLISNNAG
+399 RDKASLISNNAG

-425 TLPIYNGNGSYFTK
+425 TLPIYNTNGSYYTK
-439 SDTYI
+439 SNTYI
-444 NPVHLLNAYA
+444 NPVHLLNAYT
-454 DNASTNK
+454 DYTNTNK

-471 INDNFNYQFLFG
+471 LNDNLNYQFLFG
-483 IETSGS
+483 IETSNS
-489 SRKFQLDPTINIQAV
+489 ARKFQLNPTIDIQNV
-504 AQATAPGSSTVKYG
+504 AQATPPGASSAKFG

-536 NYNKTFNDNFVMDGL
+536 NYNKTFNDNFVMDAL

-567 AKGFSSNQLNLVDNI
+567 AKGFSANQMNLIDNI

-608 NATLYKKLLVTATVR
+608 NATLYKKFLVTATMR
-623 VDGSTKLGDNNKY
+623 ADGSTKLGKNNKY

-649 EDKEGLVNSLK
+649 EDKAGLVNSLK

-687 GALNVDTNSNPDLK
+687 GSLNVDTNANPDLK

-709 LGVDFAL
+709 VGVDFGL
-716 FNNRLTG
+716 LNNRLTG
-723 TVDYFQRDTENLIFP
+723 TVDYFQRDTQDLIFP

-751 RFVNLPGNLINKGFE
+751 RFVNLPGNLINKGLE
-766 VSANYKLF
+766 VSANYKII

-780 WDIAANASFL
+780 WDVAANASFL

-820 NNEPIYSYYMY
+820 NNQPIYSYYMY
-831 EFRGYDSAGASIYA
+831 EWRGYDSTGASIYA

-898 NNTANAYFFKG
+898 NNTSNAYFFKG
-909 AFEGGRNVPSNIA
+909 AFEGGRNVPSSVA
-922 ASAQAQG
+922 TSAQAQG
-929 DPNSPSTKFLEKGDF
+929 DPNSPSTKYLEKGDF

-953 YTFSGAT
+953 YTFNGAA

-993 DKSLNGVPSA
+993 DKSMNGVPSA

>member
-1 MKNSLLKGLMVLVT
+1 MKNSLLKGLMVFLT
-15 ILCTSLTYSQD
+15 MLCTSLTYSQD

-34 SGPLPGASVVV
+34 SGPLPGASVLV

-60 TIKNVGP
+60 TIKNAGS

-83 NVAGRSNINVTLK
+83 NVAGRSNVNVTLK
-96 EDSAELKEVVVI
+96 ENSAELKEVVVI

-146 SGVQVTSASGE
+146 SGVQVTSQSGE

-169 SSIRSGNGPLIVID
+169 SSIRSGNGPLIVVD

-198 IGLGS
+198 IGLGG

-233 GSRGANGVIV
+233 GSRGANGVVV

-271 KMMSA
+271 KLMNS
-276 SEFAGRVASGDVTR
+276 SEFV
-290 KNAAIA
+290 
-296 DALANGKTQ
+296 ANG
-305 AEAIAAGEAAK
+305 GVNN
-316 FDQGGRT
+316 GGT
-323 YNWEDAILQSG
+323 GYSWEDAVLRDAF
-334 LTSTHDITFTKSTE
+334 STNHDVAFTKSTD

-355 IGSSNT
+355 IGASNT
-361 EGIVKNT
+361 EGVVKNT
-368 GLDKYTL
+368 GLDKYTF

-390 ETKMNYANL
+390 DTKVNYSSL
-399 RDKATLISNNAG
+399 RDQSALISNSAG
-411 YIGNVIGA
+411 YIGNLIGT

-425 TLPIYNGNGSYFTK
+425 TNKLYNTNGSYNVV
-439 SDTYI
+439 SNTYI
-444 NPVHLLNAYA
+444 NPVQLANAYTDYA
-454 DNASTNK
+454 NTNK

-471 INDNFNYQFLFG
+471 INDNLNYQMLFG
-483 IETSGS
+483 VETSTS
-489 SRKFQLDPTINIQAV
+489 TRKFQLDPTIDIQNV
-504 AQATAPGSSTVKYG
+504 AQATPPGSSTPKFG
-518 QAGISNVEK
+518 QAGISGVEK

-536 NYNKTFNDNFVMDGL
+536 NYNKTFSDNFQFDAL
-551 LGYSYYQYNAN
+551 AGYSYYQYNAS
-562 GNDVS
+562 GNDTS
-567 AKGFSSNQLNLVDNI
+567 AKGFDSKQMNLIDNI

-589 YRASSWKNQVELQS
+589 FRASSWKNQVELQS
-603 FFGRV
+603 YFGRV

-623 VDGSTKLGDNNKY
+623 VDGSTKLGANNKN

-649 EDKEGLVNSLK
+649 EDKAGLLNSLK
-660 LRANYGITGN
+660 VRANFGITGN

-687 GALNVDTNSNPDLK
+687 GSLNVDTNANADLK

-709 LGVDFAL
+709 AGVDFAL
-716 FNNRLTG
+716 LNNRLTG

-751 RFVNLPGNLINKGFE
+751 RFVNLPGNLINKGIE
-766 VSANYKLF
+766 VSANYKII

-806 NGQGLTGA
+806 HGQGLSGA

-831 EFRGYDSAGASIYA
+831 EWRGYDSTGSSIYA

-851 ASLGLAA
+851 ATLGLAA
-858 KKLVGKQGLPKMNLG
+858 KKLVGKTGLPKMNLG

-909 AFEGGRNVPSNIA
+909 AYLGGRNVP
-922 ASAQAQG
+922 ASVATSSQSQG

-944 LRMGNLTVG
+944 LRMGNLTLG
-953 YTFSGAT
+953 YTFSGAS
-960 LEKMKI
+960 LEKLKI

-1003 GIDYLSYPRSKAIAL
+1003 GIDYLSYPRSKAFAL

>member
-1 MKNSLLKGLMVLVT
+1 MKNSLLKGLMVFLT
-15 ILCTSLTYSQD
+15 MLCTSLTYSQD

-34 SGPLPGASVVV
+34 SGPLPGASVLV

-60 TIKNVGP
+60 TIKNVGS

-83 NVAGRSNINVTLK
+83 NVAGRSNVNVTLK

-146 SGVQVTSASGE
+146 SGVQVTSQSGE

-169 SSIRSGNGPLIVID
+169 SSIRSGNGPLIVVD

-233 GSRGANGVIV
+233 GSRGANGVVV

-251 KEPQLTYSN
+251 KEAQLTYSN

-271 KMMSA
+271 KLMNSA
-276 SEFAGRVASGDVTR
+276 QFV
-290 KNAAIA
+290 
-296 DALANGKTQ
+296 ANGGANNGST
-305 AEAIAAGEAAK
+305 G
-316 FDQGGRT
+316 
-323 YNWEDAILQSG
+323 YNWEDAILRDAF
-334 LTSTHDITFTKSTE
+334 STNHDVAFTKSTD

-355 IGSSNT
+355 IGASNT
-361 EGIVKNT
+361 EGVVKNT
-368 GLDKYTL
+368 GLDKYTI

-390 ETKMNYANL
+390 DTKVNYSSIKDQSA
-399 RDKATLISNNAG
+399 LISNNAG
-411 YIGNVIGA
+411 YIGNLIGA
-419 ALYWNP
+419 AMYWNP
-425 TLPIYNGNGSYFTK
+425 TNKLYNTNG
-439 SDTYI
+439 TYNVI
-444 NPVHLLNAYA
+444 SNTYVNPAQLANAYT
-454 DNASTNK
+454 DYTNTNK

-471 INDNFNYQFLFG
+471 INENLNYQMLFG
-483 IETSGS
+483 VETSNS
-489 SRKFQLDPTINIQAV
+489 TRKFQLDPTIDIQNV
-504 AQATAPGSSTVKYG
+504 AQATAPGSSTPKFG
-518 QAGISNVEK
+518 QAGITGIEK
-527 FNKTFEHTL
+527 FNKTIEHTL
-536 NYNKTFNDNFVMDGL
+536 NYNKTFNENFIFDAL
-551 LGYSYYQYNAN
+551 AGYSYYQYNAS
-562 GNDVS
+562 GNDAS
-567 AKGFSSNQLNLVDNI
+567 AKGFDPKQMNLIDNI

-589 YRASSWKNQVELQS
+589 YRASSFKNQVELQS
-603 FFGRV
+603 YFGRV

-623 VDGSTKLGDNNKY
+623 VDGSTKLGSNNKN

-649 EDKEGLVNSLK
+649 EDKAGLLNSLK
-660 LRANYGITGN
+660 VRANYGITGN

-687 GALNVDTNSNPDLK
+687 GSLNVDNNGNYNLK

-709 LGVDFAL
+709 AGVDFAL
-716 FNNRLTG
+716 LSNRLTG
-723 TVDYFQRDTENLIFP
+723 SVDYFERKTTDLIFP
-738 VPSAATQPGPPSP
+738 VPAAASQPGPPSP
-751 RFVNLPGNLINKGFE
+751 RFVNLSGNLINKGLE
-766 VSANYKLF
+766 VSANYKII

-795 NFAGFIQAGAL
+795 NFVGFIQAGAL
-806 NGQGLTGA
+806 NGQGLSGA

-831 EFRGYDSAGASIYA
+831 EWRGYDSTGSSIYA

-851 ASLGLAA
+851 ATLGLAA
-858 KKLVGKQGLPKMNLG
+858 KKLVGKTGLPKMNLG

-909 AFEGGRNVPSNIA
+909 AYLGGRNVPASVA
-922 ASAQAQG
+922 TSAQSQA
-929 DPNSPSTKFLEKGDF
+929 DPNSPSTKYLEKGDF
-944 LRMGNLTVG
+944 LRMGNLTLG
-953 YTFSGAT
+953 YTFTGAS
-960 LEKMKI
+960 LEKLKI

-1003 GIDYLSYPRSKAIAL
+1003 GIDYLSYPRSKAFAL